1 MDYGGHQSWPVL
13 FHKEA
18 SKTGSWQLTQDMF
31 HKEASWQLAI
41 NTRQAMYITCCL
53 NLTDLE

>member
-31 HKEASWQLAI
+31 HKEASKTGSWQL
-41 NTRQAMYITCCL
+41 TQDRQCT
-53 NLTDLE
+53 